1 MSNPA
6 MHADPRSLVSS
17 VAISLQRVWTE
28 APHPHSLLIPTM
40 KLAASVLAKALLII
54 ALPSLSAGF
63 VIPSG
68 SCVSNNA
75 SPCTN
80 LHMCTTS
87 DNNEGVTIEESRRSA
102 IGKVLSSS
110 VAVLAAG
117 IQPAAAKDKEAIT
130 PENVKA
136 AFDAVRYELEDPA
149 GGVQLIV
156 GKINAEDYEAV
167 MDLTKNYDGYFRKA
181 RVGRARKLVTDK
193 KLKDDALMTS
203 NAISFDLIGINRA
216 SRPGQQNKEEA
227 LKYLGE
233 LKADV
238 QKILD
243 LESTIDFSAVQ

>member
-1 MSNPA
+1 
-6 MHADPRSLVSS
+6 
-17 VAISLQRVWTE
+17 
-28 APHPHSLLIPTM
+28 M
-40 KLAASVLAKALLII
+40 KLAVSVLAKALLVI

-63 VIPSG
+63 VVPSG

-75 SPCTN
+75 GPYSGPCTN
-80 LHMCTTS
+80 DLHMRTTS
-87 DNNEGVTIEESRRSA
+87 DNNEGVVIEESRRSA

-110 VAVLAAG
+110 VAVLVAG
-117 IQPAAAKDKEAIT
+117 VQPAAAKEKEAIT

-149 GGVQLIV
+149 GGVQLIE

-181 RVGRARKLVTDK
+181 RVGRARKLLTDK

-203 NAISFDLIGINRA
+203 NAITFDLIGINRA

>member
-1 MSNPA
+1 
-6 MHADPRSLVSS
+6 
-17 VAISLQRVWTE
+17 
-28 APHPHSLLIPTM
+28 M

-75 SPCTN
+75 GPCTN

-87 DNNEGVTIEESRRSA
+87 DKNEGVTIEESRRSA

-110 VAVLAAG
+110 AAVLVAG
-117 IQPAAAKDKEAIT
+117 VQPAAAKEKEAIT

-136 AFDAVRYELEDPA
+136 AFDAVRYELENPA
-149 GGVQLIV
+149 GGVQLIE
-156 GKINAEDYEAV
+156 GKINVEDYEAV

-181 RVGRARKLVTDK
+181 RVGRARKLLTDK

-203 NAISFDLIGINRA
+203 NAITFDLIGINRA

-238 QKILD
+238 KKILD

>member
-1 MSNPA
+1 M
-6 MHADPRSLVSS
+6 R
-17 VAISLQRVWTE
+17 
-28 APHPHSLLIPTM
+28 
-40 KLAASVLAKALLII
+40 
-54 ALPSLSAGF
+54 
-63 VIPSG
+63 
-68 SCVSNNA
+68 
-75 SPCTN
+75 
-80 LHMCTTS
+80 TTS
-87 DNNEGVTIEESRRSA
+87 DNNEGVAIEESRRSA

-110 VAVLAAG
+110 VAVLVAG
-117 IQPAAAKDKEAIT
+117 VQPAAAKEKEAIT

-149 GGVQLIV
+149 GGVQLIE

-181 RVGRARKLVTDK
+181 RVGRARKLLTDK

-203 NAISFDLIGINRA
+203 NAITFDLIGINRA

>member
-1 MSNPA
+1 M
-6 MHADPRSLVSS
+6 V
-17 VAISLQRVWTE
+17 
-28 APHPHSLLIPTM
+28 
-40 KLAASVLAKALLII
+40 AASVLRKALVAV

-75 SPCTN
+75 GPCTN
-80 LHMCTTS
+80 LHMRITS
-87 DNNEGVTIEESRRSA
+87 DNNEERVEESRRSA

-110 VAVLAAG
+110 AAALVAGV
-117 IQPAAAKDKEAIT
+117 QPAAAKEKEAIT

-149 GGVQLIV
+149 GGVQLIE

-181 RVGRARKLVTDK
+181 RVGRARKLLTDK

-203 NAISFDLIGINRA
+203 NAITFDLIGINRA